1 VQPAKSEFGF
11 INARKPP
18 GPTSTSFG
26 SRVRHALGGVSLGH
40 WGTLDPGAE
49 GVLVL
54 AIGHA
59 TKLLPLLG
67 SGRKRYE
74 FDLVLGR
81 ATDTGDASGATVA
94 ESAVPEDWADR
105 LPSALA
111 SFVGT
116 ISQIPPM
123 YSAVKVDGQPLYKSA
138 RKGVS
143 VHRAPREV
151 VVYALD
157 ILGRSD
163 LGARLNVE
171 CDAGTYVRT
180 LCEDIG
186 KRLGAP
192 AHMGSLLRTSAGPFT
207 LDNAVAEDALLADP
221 RAHVIDPLD
230 VLPQPRVELDA
241 ARAQRFAHGNAL
253 EHPAAVTYGDVL
265 VIVDGRLAG
274 TALATQ
280 SGDGV
285 RLQPTR
291 VFYP

>member
-1 VQPAKSEFGF
+1 MQPANAGFGF

-18 GPTSTSFG
+18 GPTSTAFG
-26 SRVRHALGGVSLGH
+26 SRVRRALGGVSLGH

-67 SGRKRYE
+67 SGRKCYE
-74 FDLVLGR
+74 FELVLGS
-81 ATDTGDASGATVA
+81 ATDTGDASGAIVA
-94 ESAVPEDWADR
+94 QAQVPGDWHER
-105 LPSALA
+105 LPNALT
-111 SFVGT
+111 SFVGA

-143 VHRAPREV
+143 VERAPREV
-151 VVYALD
+151 VVHALD
-157 ILGRSD
+157 ILQQFDAGV
-163 LGARLNVE
+163 RLRVE

-186 KRLGAP
+186 NRLGLP
-192 AHMGSLLRTSAGPFT
+192 AHMGALLRTAAGPFT
-207 LDNAVAEDALLADP
+207 LDSAVVSDALFADP
-221 RAHVIDPLD
+221 KAHLIDPLD
-230 VLPQPRVELDA
+230 VLTQPRIELNA
-241 ARAQRFAHGNAL
+241 EQERRFAHGNAVTC
-253 EHPAAVTYGDVL
+253 PAPVTYGEVL
-265 VIVDGRLAG
+265 VTIDGRLAG

-280 SGDGV
+280 SADGAS
-285 RLQPTR
+285 LQPTR
-291 VFYP
+291 VFT